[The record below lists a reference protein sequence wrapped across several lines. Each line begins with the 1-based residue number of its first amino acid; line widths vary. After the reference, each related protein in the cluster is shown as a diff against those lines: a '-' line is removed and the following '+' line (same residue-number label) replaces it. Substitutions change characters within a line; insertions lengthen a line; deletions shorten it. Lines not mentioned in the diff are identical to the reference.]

1 MNEST
6 DQINDTTSSPT
17 KLMIDETLENKQEV
31 SLLDEST
38 VQKQNLDIESEKKM
52 ETDEE
57 NKNIE
62 NKKLESINPL
72 NQPTNLTSFA

>member
-1 MNEST
+1 
-6 DQINDTTSSPT
+6 
-17 KLMIDETLENKQEV
+17 MIDETLENKQEV

>member
-1 MNEST
+1 VNEST

>member
-31 SLLDEST
+31 SLVDEST

>member
-1 MNEST
+1 
-6 DQINDTTSSPT
+6 
-17 KLMIDETLENKQEV
+17 MIDETLENKQEV
-31 SLLDEST
+31 SLVDEST